1 MYWYERKKHGIA
13 RAAEETQVSI
23 WTDRWI
29 MAYFCCLAFV
39 LGTVFGSFLNCA
51 AWRSSRGESFLRG
64 RSSCPAC
71 GHDLGARD
79 LVPVLSWLF
88 QRGRCRYCGAG
99 ISVRY
104 PLTELSFGALTLL
117 CLLRFDLSVLCLRN
131 WIFLCCLFFLSLVD
145 LETQIIPDGSL
156 ILAALAWL
164 LTLPLLHT
172 GPKAALLRLLA
183 GIVFAAALLLLSL
196 LMDRLLKKDSLGGGD
211 IKLFAVVGLYL
222 GFVGT
227 LFALM
232 IACVAGLLFAA
243 VLFKNNMK
251 GRAFPFGPA
260 ISFAA
265 AFMLLFGSGLTDWYL
280 GLLGL

>member
-1 MYWYERKKHGIA
+1 M
-13 RAAEETQVSI
+13 SI
-23 WTDRWI
+23 WIDRWI
-29 MAYFCCLAFV
+29 TIYFCFLAFV

-51 AWRSSRGESFLRG
+51 AWRTAHGESFIKGHSR
-64 RSSCPAC
+64 CPEC
-71 GHDLGARD
+71 GHELKTADLI
-79 LVPVLSWLF
+79 PVLSWIFL
-88 QRGRCRYCGAG
+88 RGRCRYCKAK

-104 PLTELSFGALTLL
+104 PLTEIAFGLITLL
-117 CLLRFDLSVLCLRN
+117 CLLRFDLTVLCLRN

-145 LETQIIPDGSL
+145 LEDQTIPDGSL
-156 ILAALAWL
+156 IVAALAWL
-164 LTLPLLHT
+164 AALPLMHT
-172 GPKAALLRLLA
+172 GLKEAGLQLLA
-183 GIVFAAALLLLSL
+183 GFTFGAALLLLSL

-232 IACVAGLLFAA
+232 IACAAGLLFAA
-243 VLFKNNMK
+243 VLFKSNMK